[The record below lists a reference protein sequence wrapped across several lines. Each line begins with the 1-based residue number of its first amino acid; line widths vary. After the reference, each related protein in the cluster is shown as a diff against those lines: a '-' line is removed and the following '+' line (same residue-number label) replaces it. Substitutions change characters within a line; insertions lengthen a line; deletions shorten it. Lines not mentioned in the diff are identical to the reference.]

1 MAVDTEKK
9 EKGGAGR
16 ILRALCGIVAAFFA
30 LSLIISLLLPASY
43 SKSEHKKIYFN
54 YGTGFR
60 KISAELQ
67 RQGLLRNPLAFDA
80 FVLATGLHNKF
91 KAGEYEFSTS
101 DCALKIVVKMV
112 KGDVLQHK
120 VVLPEGTDI
129 YGVADALEAAG
140 LAKREEF
147 LAALRDPAVL
157 AQCGI
162 NYPTA
167 EGLLFPDTYN
177 FVLGETP
184 AKMIQSMHERFVQ
197 KSVIDPDEVYQVP
210 GYRITGYKAL
220 VLASIIEKESRLDD
234 ERPLVA
240 SVFYNRLKSPEA
252 YQRRLESC
260 ATVRYALNK
269 KTGIVTYKDLKT
281 DSPYNTYIRIGLPPG
296 PICNPGIKSMQA
308 ALSPAVSKYR
318 YFVLYA
324 NGEHTFSETLEE
336 HNKAKAINKK
346 IRDDEE

>member
-1 MAVDTEKK
+1 MGQDQKK
-9 EKGGAGR
+9 KKNGTGQGAF
-16 ILRALCGIVAAFFA
+16 LASVAAFLLVAFFV
-30 LSLIISLLLPASY
+30 SLLLPASY
-43 SKSEHKKIYFN
+43 SRSESKKIYFT

-60 KISAELQ
+60 KISAELR
-67 RQGLLRNPLAFDA
+67 RQGMLRNPLAFNT
-80 FVLATGLHNKF
+80 FVLATGIHNKF

-101 DCALKIVVKMV
+101 DSALKIIIKMI
-112 KGDVLQHK
+112 KGEVLQHK

-129 YGVADALEAAG
+129 YGVAAALDAAG
-140 LAKREEF
+140 LVKTADF
-147 LAALRDPAVL
+147 MAALRDPAVL
-157 AQCGI
+157 KQCGI

-184 AKMIQSMHERFVQ
+184 SRIIQAMHERFLE
-197 KSVIDPDEVYQVP
+197 KSAIDPDNTYSVP
-210 GYRITGYKAL
+210 GYKITGYKAL
-220 VLASIIEKESRLDD
+220 ILASIIEKESRLDD

-308 ALSPAVSKYR
+308 ALNPAATKYR
-318 YFVLYA
+318 YFVLYE
-324 NGEHTFSETLEE
+324 NGEHTFSETLDE
-336 HNKAKAINKK
+336 HNNAKRINKK
-346 IRDDEE
+346 IRDDQE

>member
-1 MAVDTEKK
+1 MAVDRERKK
-9 EKGGAGR
+9 NGPG
-16 ILRALCGIVAAFFA
+16 LRYFSVFVAIFLIVSFFV
-30 LSLIISLLLPASY
+30 SLLLPASY
-43 SKSEHKKIYFN
+43 SKNEGKKIYFT

-67 RQGLLRNPLAFDA
+67 RQGMLRNTLAFNA
-80 FVLATGLHNKF
+80 FVLATGIHNKF

-101 DCALKIVVKMV
+101 DSAIKVIIKMIR
-112 KGDVLQHK
+112 GDVLQHK

-129 YGVADALEAAG
+129 YGVAAALEAAG
-140 LAKREEF
+140 LVKADEF
-147 LAALRDPAVL
+147 LAAVRDPAVL
-157 AQCGI
+157 KQCGI
-162 NYPTA
+162 NHPTA

-177 FVLGETP
+177 FVLGETT
-184 AKMIQSMHERFVQ
+184 ARIIQSMHERFLE
-197 KSVIDPDEVYQVP
+197 KSAIDTDRTYSVP
-210 GYRITGYKAL
+210 GYKITGYKAL
-220 VLASIIEKESRLDD
+220 ILASIIEKESRLDD

-308 ALSPAVSKYR
+308 ALNPAVSKYR

-324 NGEHTFSETLEE
+324 NGEHTFSGTLDE
-336 HNKAKAINKK
+336 HNNAKRINKK
-346 IRDDEE
+346 IRDNEE